1 MNDLESRVA
10 ERLHARESAAPPPSL
25 HLAVA
30 VGAAVERR
38 RHRRRIWASVTVALV
53 AAVAATIVFVPV
65 VLLGNGQPKP
75 PDPATSSS
83 NRPSERVS
91 PPTSVAARTSH
102 AALPERLARLFPGVD
117 ALVVDRRLAD
127 DSDFRGLSVSD
138 DGIVAGIN
146 QSHDKDF
153 SDRWDRAVLLD
164 LEVRRY
170 STYAD
175 VNPDLLRAGSS
186 PAADGSTLS
195 WSIGQPDRCR
205 DLASGRERAAW
216 DGGNPRPRAPGLEP
230 RHGTR
235 TVATPPPRSWSR
247 TAVHPASRWQPR
259 ANSSPSAGHWVYL
272 RDERGDYFR
281 VSADTGRRETVPRPP
296 NVPADASRTEDTFG
310 VAAHGDVV
318 AWQLD
323 GRLAVCVLPGD
334 HLRRTL
340 GPGRQRRQRDL
351 FVGQRRGS
359 ASSRTAHRASTAT
372 RRRARESSTTR
383 RHTSSSPCP
392 ARH

>member
-164 LEVRRY
+164 LEVQRY

-195 WSIGQPDRCR
+195 WSIGQPDRVVTWR
-205 DLASGRERAAW
+205 AVASAQRGTGAILDQGHLVWNRSTGPGRWRLHHHGHGRERLCTRRAA
-216 DGGNPRPRAPGLEP
+216 G
-230 RHGTR
+230 
-235 TVATPPPRSWSR
+235 S
-247 TAVHPASRWQPR
+247 Q
-259 ANSSPSAGHWVYL
+259 
-272 RDERGDYFR
+272 
-281 VSADTGRRETVPRPP
+281 GR
-296 NVPADASRTEDTFG
+296 
-310 VAAHGDVV
+310 
-318 AWQLD
+318 
-323 GRLAVCVLPGD
+323 
-334 HLRRTL
+334 
-340 GPGRQRRQRDL
+340 
-351 FVGQRRGS
+351 
-359 ASSRTAHRASTAT
+359 T
-372 RRRARESSTTR
+372 RRRRLATGSICATSAVTT
-383 RHTSSSPCP
+383 SG
-392 ARH
+392 